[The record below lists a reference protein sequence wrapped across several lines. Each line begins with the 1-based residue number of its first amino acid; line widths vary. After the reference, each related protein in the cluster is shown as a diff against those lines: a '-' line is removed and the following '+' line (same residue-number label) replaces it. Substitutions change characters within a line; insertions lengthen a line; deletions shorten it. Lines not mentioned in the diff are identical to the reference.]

1 MVTACG
7 QYSIYIIVW
16 TWLLISSFS
25 QSFFFWTL
33 KATEDLL
40 KIAFLR
46 NEISILLRIVG
57 LLSKKGLAVKEKKK
71 EQTKAWRLAF
81 LPLILLHKL
90 KVLTKNYFSEAK
102 PTLFCSNV
110 FTTDPGCSLMFIAE
124 LLRAGVLPGRNSCSP
139 APSTGLLLSPAPPS
153 TCTYLAV
160 RWLVEIKQQR
170 INPTER

>member
-1 MVTACG
+1 MD
-7 QYSIYIIVW
+7 SIVYTSSSEHDCW
-16 TWLLISSFS
+16 YLLFHSHFSSEP
-25 QSFFFWTL
+25 W
-33 KATEDLL
+33 KLL
-40 KIAFLR
+40 KIYWKLLSY
-46 NEISILLRIVG
+46 EMKISILLRIVG
-57 LLSKKGLAVKEKKK
+57 LLSKKGLAVKEKTK

-90 KVLTKNYFSEAK
+90 KVITKNYFSEAI